1 MVSVP
6 DRPWPPG
13 GRPGR
18 QPDARR
24 QAVARC
30 RAARWEPATSLSRL
44 LLGQGIG
51 WLLLSVAGL
60 TGWSASFPGKLS
72 LSGGDA
78 VFWAGV
84 ELLAIAMA
92 AGFGAAEVG
101 MACRMRGGPR
111 LLVAMTG
118 KLQGTMLAVA
128 LILAALLVM
137 VGGSMLELMAL
148 GKLVPGVAPG
158 GSLEPSGTYRPQQ
171 RWLRRIGVGG
181 TTHRFRGHPSRRRFA
196 AFVGHA
202 GGWRGIM
209 CDWLMRTA

>member
-13 GRPGR
+13 GHSGR
-18 QPDARR
+18 QTDARR
-24 QAVARC
+24 QALARY
-30 RAARWEPATSLSRL
+30 RAARCEPATSLSRL

-60 TGWSASFPGKLS
+60 TVWFASFPRELS
-72 LSGGDA
+72 LTGGDA

-84 ELLAIAMA
+84 ELLAIATA

-148 GKLVPGVAPG
+148 GK
-158 GSLEPSGTYRPQQ
+158 
-171 RWLRRIGVGG
+171 
-181 TTHRFRGHPSRRRFA
+181 
-196 AFVGHA
+196 
-202 GGWRGIM
+202 
-209 CDWLMRTA
+209 